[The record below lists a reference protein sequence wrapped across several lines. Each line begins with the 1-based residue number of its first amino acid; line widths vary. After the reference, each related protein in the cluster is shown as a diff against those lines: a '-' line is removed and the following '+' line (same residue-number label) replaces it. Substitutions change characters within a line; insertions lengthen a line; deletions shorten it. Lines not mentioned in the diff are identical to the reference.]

1 MKIGII
7 GVGLIGG
14 SLALSAREHIPDVQ
28 IYGSNRSET
37 NLQKSLDLGLI
48 DYRLDDSMI
57 KQMDIILLA
66 IPVDG
71 AMDRLVDLLDE
82 VNDNALIMDFGSTK
96 TAICQ
101 QVALHSKRGQFLA
114 THPIAGTEY
123 SGPNSALSDL
133 FKDKIQILCEIHKT
147 RPDLL
152 EWAQDWFKKIGMKL
166 REMDPVEHD
175 QHITYVSHL
184 SHITSYMLGKTVMEK
199 EKDQSAIFD
208 MAGSGFSSTV
218 RLAKSSPNMWVPIFK
233 QNKENISKTLSQ
245 YINNLNQFKQLLDA
259 DKFEELHEQILEINK
274 IRLILEG
281 ITNTTKTNKN
291 GK

>member
-1 MKIGII
+1 MKVGII

-14 SLALSAREHIPDVQ
+14 SLALSAREHIPDVE
-28 IYGSNRSET
+28 IYGSNRSEA

-48 DYRLDDSMI
+48 DFRLEESMI
-57 KQMDIILLA
+57 RQMDVILLA
-66 IPVDG
+66 IPVDI

-82 VNDNALIMDFGSTK
+82 ANDNALIMDFGSTK
-96 TAICQ
+96 AAICQ

-123 SGPNSALSDL
+123 SGPAAALPHL
-133 FKDKIQILCEIHKT
+133 FEGKIQILCETQKT

-152 EWAQDWFKKIGMKL
+152 EWAKDWFKKIGMDL
-166 REMDPVEHD
+166 REMDPIEHD

-184 SHITSYMLGKTVMEK
+184 SHISSYMLGKTVMEK

-218 RLAKSSPNMWVPIFK
+218 RLAKSSPHMWVPIFK

-259 DKFEELHEQILEINK
+259 DQFDELHKQILNINK
-274 IRLILEG
+274 IRQILEG
-281 ITNTTKTNKN
+281 ITNTKNNK
-291 GK
+291 

>member
-1 MKIGII
+1 MKVGII

-14 SLALSAREHIPDVQ
+14 SLALSAREHIPDVE
-28 IYGSNRSET
+28 IFGSNRSEV

-48 DYRLDDSMI
+48 NFILEDAFI
-57 KQMDIILLA
+57 KQMDVILLT
-66 IPVDG
+66 IPVDV

-82 VNDNALIMDFGSTK
+82 VNDNALIIDFGSTK

-123 SGPNSALSDL
+123 SGPEAALPDL
-133 FKDKIQILCEIHKT
+133 FQDKIQILCETQKT

-152 EWAQDWFKKIGMKL
+152 EWAQDWFKKIGMNL

-184 SHITSYMLGKTVMEK
+184 SHISSYMLGKTVMEK

-218 RLAKSSPNMWVPIFK
+218 RLAKSSPHMWIPIFK
-233 QNKENISKTLSQ
+233 QNKENISETLLQ

-259 DKFEELHEQILEINK
+259 DKFDELHKQILEINH
-274 IRLILEG
+274 IRQILKG
-281 ITNTTKTNKN
+281 ITNTTTTNKN

>member
-1 MKIGII
+1 MKVGII

-14 SLALSAREHIPDVQ
+14 SLALSAREHIPDVE
-28 IYGSNRSET
+28 IFGSNRSEV

-48 DYRLDDSMI
+48 NFRLEDALI
-57 KQMDIILLA
+57 KQMDVILLT
-66 IPVDG
+66 IPVDV

-82 VNDNALIMDFGSTK
+82 VNDNALIIDFGSTK
-96 TAICQ
+96 AAICQ

-123 SGPNSALSDL
+123 SGPAAALPDL
-133 FKDKIQILCEIHKT
+133 FQDKIQILCETQKT

-152 EWAQDWFKKIGMKL
+152 EWAQDWFKKIGMNL

-184 SHITSYMLGKTVMEK
+184 SHISSYMLGKTVMEK

-218 RLAKSSPNMWVPIFK
+218 RLAKSSPQMWIPIFK
-233 QNKENISKTLSQ
+233 QNKENISETLLQ

-281 ITNTTKTNKN
+281 ITNTTKINKN

>member
-28 IYGSNRSET
+28 IYGINRSET

-66 IPVDG
+66 VPVDG
-71 AMDRLVDLLDE
+71 AIDRLVNLLDE

-123 SGPNSALSDL
+123 SGPDSALSDL
-133 FKDKIQILCEIHKT
+133 FKDKIQILCEINKT

-166 REMDPVEHD
+166 REMDPIEHD

-259 DKFEELHEQILEINK
+259 DKFDELHEQILEINK
-274 IRLILEG
+274 IRLILDG

>member
-1 MKIGII
+1 MKVGII

-14 SLALSAREHIPDVQ
+14 SLALSAREHIPDIE
-28 IYGSNRSET
+28 IYGSNRSQA

-48 DYRLDDSMI
+48 DFRLEETMI

-66 IPVDG
+66 IPVDI
-71 AMDRLVDLLDE
+71 ALERLVDLLDE

-96 TAICQ
+96 AAICQ

-123 SGPNSALSDL
+123 SGPAAALPDL
-133 FKDKIQILCEIHKT
+133 FEDKTQILCETQKT

-152 EWAQDWFKKIGMKL
+152 EWAQDWFKKIGMNL

-184 SHITSYMLGKTVMEK
+184 SHISSYMLGKTVMEK

-218 RLAKSSPNMWVPIFK
+218 RLAKSSPHMWVPIFK
-233 QNKENISKTLSQ
+233 QNKENITETLSQ

-259 DKFEELHEQILEINK
+259 NQFDKLQEQILEINN
-274 IRLILEG
+274 IRQILEG
-281 ITNTTKTNKN
+281 ITNTKN
-291 GK
+291 NQ

>member
-123 SGPNSALSDL
+123 SGPDSALSDL

-166 REMDPVEHD
+166 REMDPIEHD

-259 DKFEELHEQILEINK
+259 DKFDELHEQILEINK
-274 IRLILEG
+274 IRLILDG

>member
-28 IYGSNRSET
+28 IYGSNRTET

-48 DYRLDDSMI
+48 DSRLDDSMI

-123 SGPNSALSDL
+123 SGPDSALSDL

-166 REMDPVEHD
+166 REMDPIEHD

-259 DKFEELHEQILEINK
+259 DKFDELHKQILEINQ
-274 IRLILEG
+274 IRQILKG
-281 ITNTTKTNKN
+281 ITNTITTNKN

>member
-274 IRLILEG
+274 IRLILDG
-281 ITNTTKTNKN
+281 ITNTTKINKH

>member
-1 MKIGII
+1 MKVGII

-14 SLALSAREHIPDVQ
+14 SLAMSAREHIPDVE
-28 IYGSNRSET
+28 IYGSNRSEA
-37 NLQKSLDLGLI
+37 NLKKSIDLGLI
-48 DYRLDDSMI
+48 DHRLEDALI

-66 IPVDG
+66 IPVDI
-71 AMDRLVDLLDE
+71 ALDRLVDLLDE

-96 TAICQ
+96 GAICQ

-123 SGPNSALSDL
+123 SGPAAALPDL
-133 FKDKIQILCEIHKT
+133 FQDKIQILCEIQKT

-152 EWAQDWFKKIGMKL
+152 EWAQGWFMKTGMILK
-166 REMDPVEHD
+166 EMDPVEHD

-184 SHITSYMLGKTVMEK
+184 SHISSYMLGKTVMEK

-218 RLAKSSPNMWVPIFK
+218 RLAKSSPNMWIPIFK
-233 QNKENISKTLSQ
+233 QNKKNISETLFQ
-245 YINNLNQFKQLLDA
+245 YINNLNQFKTLLEA
-259 DKFEELHEQILEINK
+259 DRFDELHQQISDINEI
-274 IRLILEG
+274 RQILEG
-281 ITNTTKTNKN
+281 ITNTKNK
-291 GK
+291 K

>member
-14 SLALSAREHIPDVQ
+14 SLALSAREHIPDVE

-48 DYRLDDSMI
+48 DFRLDDSMI

-82 VNDNALIMDFGSTK
+82 VNDNGLIMDFGSTK

-123 SGPNSALSDL
+123 SGPAAALSDL

-259 DKFEELHEQILEINK
+259 DKFDELHEQILEINK
-274 IRLILEG
+274 IRLILDG

>member
-14 SLALSAREHIPDVQ
+14 SLALSAREHIPDVE

-48 DYRLDDSMI
+48 DFRLDDSMI

-66 IPVDG
+66 ILVDG

-96 TAICQ
+96 SAICQ

-123 SGPNSALSDL
+123 SGPAAALSDL

-152 EWAQDWFKKIGMKL
+152 EWAQDWFKKIGMNL

-259 DKFEELHEQILEINK
+259 DKFDELHEQILEINK

>member
-1 MKIGII
+1 MKVGII

-14 SLALSAREHIPDVQ
+14 SLALSAREHIPDIE
-28 IYGSNRSET
+28 IYGSNRSQA
-37 NLQKSLDLGLI
+37 NLQKTLDLGLI
-48 DYRLDDSMI
+48 DFRLEETMI

-66 IPVDG
+66 IPVDI
-71 AMDRLVDLLDE
+71 ALERLVDLLDE

-96 TAICQ
+96 AAICQ

-123 SGPNSALSDL
+123 SGPAAALPDL
-133 FKDKIQILCEIHKT
+133 FEDKTQILCETQKT

-152 EWAQDWFKKIGMKL
+152 EWAQDWFKKTGMNL

-184 SHITSYMLGKTVMEK
+184 SHISSYMLGKTVMEK

-218 RLAKSSPNMWVPIFK
+218 RLAKSSPHMWVPIFK
-233 QNKENISKTLSQ
+233 QNKDNITETLTQ

-259 DKFEELHEQILEINK
+259 NQFDKLHEQILEINN
-274 IRLILEG
+274 IRQILEG
-281 ITNTTKTNKN
+281 ITNTKN
-291 GK
+291 NQ

>member
-123 SGPNSALSDL
+123 SGPDSALSDL

-184 SHITSYMLGKTVMEK
+184 SHISSFMLGKTVMEK

-259 DKFEELHEQILEINK
+259 NKFDELHEQILEINK
-274 IRLILEG
+274 IRLILDG

>member
-1 MKIGII
+1 MKVGII

-14 SLALSAREHIPDVQ
+14 SLALSAREHIPDVE
-28 IYGSNRSET
+28 IFGSNRSEI

-48 DYRLDDSMI
+48 NFRLDDALI
-57 KQMDIILLA
+57 KQMDVILLT
-66 IPVDG
+66 IPVDV

-82 VNDNALIMDFGSTK
+82 VNDNALIIDFGSTK
-96 TAICQ
+96 AAICQ

-123 SGPNSALSDL
+123 SGPAAALPDL
-133 FKDKIQILCEIHKT
+133 FQDKIQILCETQKT

-152 EWAQDWFKKIGMKL
+152 EWAQDWFKKIGMNL

-184 SHITSYMLGKTVMEK
+184 SHISSYMLGKTVMEK

-218 RLAKSSPNMWVPIFK
+218 RLAKSSPQMWIPIFK
-233 QNKENISKTLSQ
+233 QNKENISETLLQ

-259 DKFEELHEQILEINK
+259 DKFDELHKQILEINH
-274 IRLILEG
+274 IRQILKG
-281 ITNTTKTNKN
+281 ITNTITTNKN

>member
-1 MKIGII
+1 MKVGVI

-14 SLALSAREHIPDVQ
+14 SLALSAREHIPDVE
-28 IYGSNRSET
+28 IFGSNRSEI

-48 DYRLDDSMI
+48 NFRLDDSLI
-57 KQMDIILLA
+57 KQMDVILLT
-66 IPVDG
+66 IPVDV

-82 VNDNALIMDFGSTK
+82 VNDNALIIDFGSTK
-96 TAICQ
+96 AAICQ

-123 SGPNSALSDL
+123 SGPAAALPDL
-133 FKDKIQILCEIHKT
+133 FQDKIQILCETQKT

-152 EWAQDWFKKIGMKL
+152 EWAQDWFKKIGMNL

-184 SHITSYMLGKTVMEK
+184 SHISSYMLGKTVMEK

-218 RLAKSSPNMWVPIFK
+218 RLAKSSPQMWIPIFK
-233 QNKENISKTLSQ
+233 QNKENISETLLQ

-259 DKFEELHEQILEINK
+259 DRFDELHKQILEINQ
-274 IRLILEG
+274 IRQILKG
-281 ITNTTKTNKN
+281 ITNTITTNKN

>member
-14 SLALSAREHIPDVQ
+14 SLALSAREHIPDVE

-48 DYRLDDSMI
+48 DFRLDDSMI

-123 SGPNSALSDL
+123 SGPAAALSDL

-259 DKFEELHEQILEINK
+259 DKFDELHEQILEINK

-281 ITNTTKTNKN
+281 ITNTTKANKN

>member
-123 SGPNSALSDL
+123 SGPDSALSDL

-281 ITNTTKTNKN
+281 ITNTTKINKN

>member
-14 SLALSAREHIPDVQ
+14 SLAISARQHIPDVE
-28 IYGSNRSET
+28 IYGNNRSQA
-37 NLQKSLDLGLI
+37 NLQKSLDLGLV
-48 DYRLDDSMI
+48 DFRLDEAMI

-66 IPVDG
+66 IPVDT
-71 AMDRLVDLLDE
+71 ALERLVDLLDE
-82 VNDNALIMDFGSTK
+82 VNDNALIIDFGSTK
-96 TAICQ
+96 AAICQ

-123 SGPNSALSDL
+123 SGPAAALPNL
-133 FKDKIQILCEIHKT
+133 FEEKIQILCEAHKT

-152 EWAQDWFKKIGMKL
+152 EWAQDWFKKTGMIL

-175 QHITYVSHL
+175 QQITYVSHL
-184 SHITSYMLGKTVMEK
+184 SHISSYMLGKTVMEK

-218 RLAKSSPNMWVPIFK
+218 RLAKSSPLMWVPIFE
-233 QNKENISKTLSQ
+233 QNKENISETLSQ
-245 YINNLNQFKQLLDA
+245 YINNLNQFKQLLD
-259 DKFEELHEQILEINK
+259 DNRFDDLHEQILEINN
-274 IRLILEG
+274 IRQILEG
-281 ITNTTKTNKN
+281 TTNTKNNK
-291 GK
+291 

>member
-123 SGPNSALSDL
+123 SGPNSALPDL

-259 DKFEELHEQILEINK
+259 DKFDELHEQILEINK
-274 IRLILEG
+274 IRLILDG